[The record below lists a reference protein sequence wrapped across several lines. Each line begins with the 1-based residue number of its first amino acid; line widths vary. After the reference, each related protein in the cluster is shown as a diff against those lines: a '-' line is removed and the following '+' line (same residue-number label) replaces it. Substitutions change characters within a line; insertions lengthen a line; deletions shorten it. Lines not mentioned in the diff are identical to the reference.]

1 MIFSST
7 AKSTTFA
14 HMKQVAKISAE
25 VVKNMLQGIAIGDA
39 FGAGVEFQDRHWIR
53 ENVDFTHFVNARS
66 SIRVAPDQ
74 LAAFV
79 QDYLPWDYTD
89 DTEMTIGLIKALVSG
104 ETFGA
109 ELLLRNIVAEY
120 EDGKQ
125 RKGHGRNG
133 HGSLRWY
140 FDGDKTIAEILDF
153 QRHRPN
159 PGNAP
164 AVRAVPLGL
173 LPDHLING
181 FAEINA
187 HATHPNILATLASQ
201 CIARASSWMIA
212 QHGDADGLFQYCQ
225 DTIAFNHEYGD
236 YLTQVAVLPTF
247 ESLTVADFATLCG
260 PQPIEAPYFLPGIC
274 GVPSDSKFT
283 AGCALY
289 VLKHSRDAFDAL
301 QKSILIG
308 GDVDSIAAIT
318 TGIMAARSGIQSIPD
333 FMLQNVE
340 GLPYLESIA
349 DKLVHH
355 LQALQGN

>member
-1 MIFSST
+1 MR
-7 AKSTTFA
+7 
-14 HMKQVAKISAE
+14 QVQKISAE
-25 VVKNMLQGIAIGDA
+25 VIQNMLKGIAIGDA

-53 ENVDFTHFVNARS
+53 ENVDFTRFVDARS

-79 QDYLPWDYTD
+79 QDYRAWDYTD
-89 DTEMTIGLIKALVSG
+89 DTEMTVGLIKALVSG
-104 ETFGA
+104 ETFSA
-109 ELLLRNIVAEY
+109 EMLLRNIVAEY

-140 FDGDKTIAEILDF
+140 FDGEKTISEILDF
-153 QRHRPN
+153 QRNRPN

-201 CIARASSWMIA
+201 CIARASAWMVALGGSPADLFLYCREAIA
-212 QHGDADGLFQYCQ
+212 LND
-225 DTIAFNHEYGD
+225 EYSD
-236 YLTQVAVLPTF
+236 YLMQVAELPAF
-247 ESLTVADFATLCG
+247 ESLTEADSVTLCG

-274 GVPSDSKFT
+274 GMPSDSKFT

-308 GDVDSIAAIT
+308 GDVDSIASIT
-318 TGIMAARSGIQSIPD
+318 TGIMAGRHGLRSIPA

-340 GLPYLESIA
+340 GLPYLERIA
-349 DKLVHH
+349 EKFNHH
-355 LQALQGN
+355 LQVLQGN